1 MLSAITWFISS
12 AAEER
17 NTCLLYTSNPC
28 YFGTDIDDKDKL
40 IACKMSI
47 EEIGK
52 QIGVDS
58 LGYLS
63 VDGIKRI
70 AEGAHCD
77 FCTGCFT
84 GVYPIEVPEKMPVD
98 KFCYK
103 ISEEV

>member
-1 MLSAITWFISS
+1 M
-12 AAEER
+12 
-17 NTCLLYTSNPC
+17 
-28 YFGTDIDDKDKL
+28 
-40 IACKMSI
+40 
-47 EEIGK
+47 
-52 QIGVDS
+52 DS